1 MVVHGK
7 RIAAYSGSEKVYFTK
22 HDTRDRA
29 VYGGLGNT
37 VSRKQYPEVDATPRR
52 GPHGQVFVHGVEDG
66 VPMDRSSSMGWK
78 TGSPWTG
85 LRPWGGRSDDLARP

>member
-52 GPHGQVFVHGVEDG
+52 GPHGQVFVHGVEGATTLHAPEDG
-66 VPMDRSSSMGWK
+66 YIFS
-78 TGSPWTG
+78 
-85 LRPWGGRSDDLARP
+85 